1 MTKKIII
8 VIIAL
13 IVILAVGFGIYYLV
27 NNNKDNS
34 KSSIENKNETSV
46 NIDLQAINNT
56 ISSQAPFSEM
66 ATMDITT
73 ENLSTLFNINAD
85 DVEEVVGKM
94 AMMNVQASRYFII
107 KAKDDAVDSVKK
119 QVEDYGN
126 SYEQQWEMYLP
137 EQYELVKQRKI
148 GVKGNYVYFIV
159 AENAAE
165 LEALIK

>member
-34 KSSIENKNETSV
+34 ENNNETNV
-46 NIDLQAINNT
+46 NIDLQAVNNT
-56 ISSQAPFSEM
+56 ISTQSQFSEM
-66 ATMDITT
+66 ATMDITI
-73 ENLSTLFNINAD
+73 ESLPTLFNINAD
-85 DVEEVVGKM
+85 EVEEVVGKM

-107 KAKDDAVDSVKK
+107 KAKDGAVESVKK

-126 SYEQQWEMYLP
+126 SYEQQWATYLP

-148 GVKGNYVYFIV
+148 GVKGNYVYFII
-159 AENAAE
+159 AENAAD
-165 LEALIK
+165 LENLIK

>member
-8 VIIAL
+8 IIIAI
-13 IVILAVGFGIYYLV
+13 IVVCAVGFGIYYLV
-27 NNNKDNS
+27 NNNNDNNQS
-34 KSSIENKNETSV
+34 NSENNNETSV
-46 NIDLQAINNT
+46 NIDLQAVNNT
-56 ISSQAPFSEM
+56 ISTQPPFSEM
-66 ATMDITT
+66 ATMDVTT

-85 DVEEVVGKM
+85 EVEDVVGKM

-148 GVKGNYVYFIV
+148 GVIGNYVYFIV